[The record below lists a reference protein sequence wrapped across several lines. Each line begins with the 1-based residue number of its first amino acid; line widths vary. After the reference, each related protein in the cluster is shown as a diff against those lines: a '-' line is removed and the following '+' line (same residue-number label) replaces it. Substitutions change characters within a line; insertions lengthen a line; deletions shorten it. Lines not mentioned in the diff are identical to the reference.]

1 MGVATEKRASKN
13 FHPTEKNVKLLKFF
27 IELMTDEGSII
38 FDPFMGAGSTGLAT
52 IKAGNRYFKG
62 IELDKKYYDIA
73 FKRIKELNEKY

>member
-1 MGVATEKRASKN
+1 
-13 FHPTEKNVKLLKFF
+13 
-27 IELMTDEGSII
+27 MTDEGSII

-73 FKRIKELNEKY
+73 VKRIEELNEKY